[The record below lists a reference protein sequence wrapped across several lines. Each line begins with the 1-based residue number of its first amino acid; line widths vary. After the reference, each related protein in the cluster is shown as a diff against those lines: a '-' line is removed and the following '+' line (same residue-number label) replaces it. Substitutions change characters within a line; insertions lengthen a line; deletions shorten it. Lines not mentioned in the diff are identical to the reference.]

1 MKDRLRE
8 IRKNI
13 GMTQEQMADF
23 LGVPY
28 RTYQN
33 WELGTNEPPEWAFNM
48 ILEKIS
54 SEYSLKGID

>member
-13 GMTQEQMADF
+13 GMTQDQMADF
-23 LGVPY
+23 LGVPF

-33 WELGTNEPPEWAFNM
+33 WELGTNEPPEYVFNM
-48 ILEKIS
+48 ILEKIAN
-54 SEYSLKGID
+54 EFQI